1 MASSSSAKGGGT
13 RWGSLLS
20 QAVAGVEAR
29 LDTILSE
36 GDDSTR
42 SQEQKEQKPAAKPAA
57 ASQPAKTSAL
67 ASLPLN
73 FICVDVRC

>member
-36 GDDSTR
+36 ADDAAKQ
-42 SQEQKEQKPAAKPAA
+42 QEQKPPAKPPAA
-57 ASQPAKTSAL
+57 SPAKTSASCL
-67 ASLPLN
+67 TLPPYAV
-73 FICVDVRC
+73 ISPPTIDC